1 MLRPDP
7 GHLDELLRHIDELVP
22 ESLKSTRAEIRK
34 TMRAGVESLL
44 QRLDV
49 VTREE
54 FDAQAKLLAR
64 SRQRLDE
71 LQARLDALERERR
84 GAD

>member
-7 GHLDELLRHIDELVP
+7 AHLDELLRRIEGLVP
-22 ESLKSTRAEIRK
+22 ESLQSTRAEIRK
-34 TMRAGVESLL
+34 TMRAGIESLL

-64 SRQRLDE
+64 SRQRLDA
-71 LQARLDALERERR
+71 LQARLDALERDRA

>member
-1 MLRPDP
+1 MPRLDP
-7 GHLDELLRHIDELVP
+7 GHLDDLLRRIDELVP

-34 TMRAGVESLL
+34 TMRAGIESLL

-71 LQARLDALERERR
+71 LQARLDALERDRA

>member
-1 MLRPDP
+1 MPRPDP
-7 GHLDELLRHIDELVP
+7 GHLDDLLRRIDELVP

-34 TMRAGVESLL
+34 TMRAGIESLL

-71 LQARLDALERERR
+71 LQARLDALERDRA

>member
-7 GHLDELLRHIDELVP
+7 GHLDDLLRRIDELVP

-34 TMRAGVESLL
+34 TMRAGIESLL

>member
-7 GHLDELLRHIDELVP
+7 AHLDELLRRIDGLVP
-22 ESLKSTRAEIRK
+22 ESLQSTRAELRK
-34 TMRAGVESLL
+34 TMRAGIESLL

-71 LQARLDALERERR
+71 LQARLDALERERA